1 MKRLL
6 RIPNTLFVRLFA
18 LLVTATFL
26 SHILAIFVFTE
37 IFHLERPHHEPP
49 PGGPPQF
56 ESSVVTGTPP
66 PPPPDELHRHRH
78 GPFSYPFR
86 ILIVNLLGL
95 GIAAWFGARMLAS
108 PVQKLSKAATQLSQ
122 SLISSPI
129 DEDSGPLE
137 ARQAARAFNRMQSRL
152 RRQMEERERFLAA
165 VSHDLRTP
173 LTRMKLY
180 LEGKDL
186 AEYKARIQQEINEM
200 AAMLDQT
207 LDYLRG
213 QAQPEAFQRL
223 DVRALLEAMAEDA
236 EALGQAVTFEGEAA
250 PVMAQSRSLTRCVNN
265 LVQNAL
271 RYGKTAHISLKE
283 EGEQIVIEI
292 ADDGPGIPQEMLQR
306 VFEPFV
312 RLEESRSKATGG
324 VGLGLSIARGIA
336 RQHGGELS
344 LYNATQGGLVARLT
358 LPKNH

>member
-1 MKRLL
+1 
-6 RIPNTLFVRLFA
+6 
-18 LLVTATFL
+18 
-26 SHILAIFVFTE
+26 
-37 IFHLERPHHEPP
+37 
-49 PGGPPQF
+49 
-56 ESSVVTGTPP
+56 
-66 PPPPDELHRHRH
+66 
-78 GPFSYPFR
+78 
-86 ILIVNLLGL
+86 
-95 GIAAWFGARMLAS
+95 
-108 PVQKLSKAATQLSQ
+108 
-122 SLISSPI
+122 
-129 DEDSGPLE
+129 
-137 ARQAARAFNRMQSRL
+137 
-152 RRQMEERERFLAA
+152 MEERERFLAA

-186 AEYKARIQQEINEM
+186 AEYKPRIQQEINEM

-271 RYGKTAHISLKE
+271 RYGKTAQISLKE

-312 RLEESRSKATGG
+312 RLEESRSKVTGG